1 MRVSAHYP
9 ISTWFVAQFSGFNPV
24 LLTLPADPTG
34 IRCLPLARAPAPRL
48 PENRNHLIDLDCAPR
63 PFQLCPLMRIRRPFR

>member
-1 MRVSAHYP
+1 MRVFRSLSHFDMVCR
-9 ISTWFVAQFSGFNPV
+9 TVFGFNPV

-63 PFQLCPLMRIRRPFR
+63 PFQLCPLMRISLTVS